1 MTCLSRC
8 RESVEWLDRREGRV
22 NEVILDP
29 PDDGERGEFLVS
41 FLSPKAHVSDGQLN
55 SNLLPLS

>member
-1 MTCLSRC
+1 M
-8 RESVEWLDRREGRV
+8 EWKDRREGRV